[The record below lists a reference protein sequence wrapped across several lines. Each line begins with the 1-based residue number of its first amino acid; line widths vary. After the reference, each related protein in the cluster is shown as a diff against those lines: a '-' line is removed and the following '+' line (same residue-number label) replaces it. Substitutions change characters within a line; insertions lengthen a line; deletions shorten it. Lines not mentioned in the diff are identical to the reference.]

1 MAKSIKRTRRL
12 WDTYAFEGF
21 RPSSSVRGV
30 FGDPKARV
38 IALVRRS
45 KKLYVAAAGKYSKA
59 GTTVESARFEICHA
73 AIRECTWSSRCAGS
87 FVEAVA
93 KSSRIEGSFVMAIR

>member
-1 MAKSIKRTRRL
+1 MAKSTKRTRRL

-45 KKLYVAAAGKYSKA
+45 KKLYVAAAGKNNKA
-59 GTTVESARFEICHA
+59 GTTAESARFEICHA
-73 AIRECTWSSRCAGS
+73 AIREFT
-87 FVEAVA
+87 
-93 KSSRIEGSFVMAIR
+93 

>member
-45 KKLYVAAAGKYSKA
+45 KKLYVAAAGKYNKA

-93 KSSRIEGSFVMAIR
+93 K